1 MKINFEYFQIHKL
14 MLQTVTVEKVDREM
28 RSFV

>member
-1 MKINFEYFQIHKL
+1 MKINFEYFQIQKL
-14 MLQTVTVEKVDREM
+14 MLQTVTVEKVDKEM

>member
-1 MKINFEYFQIHKL
+1 MKINFEYFQINKL
-14 MLQTVTVEKVDREM
+14 MSQTVTVEKVDKEM